1 MSKLVICICL
11 LTFNAVIS
19 QETEYLKNKL
29 DTLKLEKKEQEKQ
42 PEDDKLEYERVYV
55 EVGLVK
61 PFGKLSNQ
69 FELSPSYGFWFRSKI
84 KNDDFIDIGL
94 NIMIPKYASKINLAY
109 KDSLFSLDSKRFGG
123 NLGFRFAK
131 IFPFSRVSPRNNIEW
146 HSGFGVAT
154 LFYDANHKRY
164 FDILNDKYKKDTDE
178 TYDFVLAT
186 IFLSQGIKLN
196 IKNVGIQINYQFTP
210 YGLFENRIPENFGSQ
225 SIFFG
230 IYYRQ

>member
-11 LTFNAVIS
+11 ISFNAMIS

-29 DTLKLEKKEQEKQ
+29 ETYKLEKDELEKKQEQ
-42 PEDDKLEYERVYV
+42 DKLEYERVYI

-61 PFGKLSNQ
+61 SIEKLSNK
-69 FELSPSYGFWFRSKI
+69 FELSPSYGIWFRSKI
-84 KNDDFIDIGL
+84 KDDDYIDIGL
-94 NIMIPKYASKINLAY
+94 NIMIPKHASKINLAY
-109 KDSLFSLDSKRFGG
+109 KDSLFSLDSNRFGG

-146 HSGFGVAT
+146 NTGFGVAA

-164 FDILNDKYKKDTDE
+164 DDIINDKYKKNNDE

-186 IFLSQGIKLN
+186 IFVSQGIKLN
-196 IKNVGIQINYQFTP
+196 LKNVGVHVNYQFTP
-210 YGLFENRIPENFGSQ
+210 YGLFENRISENFGSQ
-225 SIFFG
+225 SILFG